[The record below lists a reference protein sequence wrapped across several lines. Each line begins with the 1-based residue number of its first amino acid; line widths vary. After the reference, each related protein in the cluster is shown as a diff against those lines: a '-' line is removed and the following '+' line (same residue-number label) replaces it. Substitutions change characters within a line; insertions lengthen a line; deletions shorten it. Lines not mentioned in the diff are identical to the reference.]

1 MLQLMMLHPKD
12 TAAMTGHKVGIRE
25 EELTH
30 D

>member
-1 MLQLMMLHPKD
+1 MLQLMKLQPKD
-12 TAAMTGHKVGIRE
+12 TAAMTRHKVGIRE